1 MPVMD
6 GFTMTNNLRTL
17 GVKTPILILTADAS
31 AAVKVTAKTAGAT
44 GLFLNP
50 FETHILIEV
59 VGKAIG

>member
-31 AAVKVTAKTAGAT
+31 AAVKVTAKNCGGYGTVPQAVR
-44 GLFLNP
+44 N
-50 FETHILIEV
+50 THTH
-59 VGKAIG
+59 